1 MLPTLF
7 FYDTHGC
14 EQICSADHFPADR
27 LGPWLSAVVDACLD
41 SVLVIDDI
49 GQIVLANPQAGDLF
63 CDAPQDLLG
72 RSLDTMLAPDDW
84 AAFRASLNHLACK
97 YAERRHPHLRT
108 KLQCARRRR
117 DKFTFEA
124 LISSCT
130 LRATIFFSVA
140 PRPAR
145 IPKPFLKP
153 KPSTGNA
160 ARQRAIFSHRN
171 HGIEKRRFS
180 RVLYDDLGQ
189 ILGALKLD
197 TEGLEQ
203 SLSDHQTASLS
214 RVANRQS
221 TFDGAI
227 NSIKEYCIGAAP
239 SPTG

>member
-14 EQICSADHFPADR
+14 EQICTADHFPADR

-49 GQIVLANPQAGDLF
+49 GQIVLANPHAGDLF

-84 AAFRASLNHLACK
+84 AAYRASLNHLACK
-97 YAERRHPHLRT
+97 YAERRQSRLRT
-108 KLQCARRRR
+108 KLQCARRRGK
-117 DKFTFEA
+117 KFTCEA
-124 LISSCT
+124 LMSCCT
-130 LRATIFFSVA
+130 LRPTIFFSVA

-145 IPKPFLKP
+145 IPKPFLQP

-171 HGIEKRRFS
+171 HDIEKRRFS

-189 ILGALKLD
+189 ILGVLKLD